1 MGNVEQIYEAEVS
14 KESDD
19 AVNTMSLMISWD
31 MKGEDAAGA
40 WISGWDSGRRSGLE
54 WDMEFISTQVK
65 MTFWG
70 GWTNHET
77 RVENR
82 DSGCKW

>member
-40 WISGWDSGRRSGLE
+40 
-54 WDMEFISTQVK
+54 
-65 MTFWG
+65 
-70 GWTNHET
+70 
-77 RVENR
+77 
-82 DSGCKW
+82 